1 MFNIKREEYRQRK
14 EIEENPYKMKMLLKD
29 VEKKIKHKEKSKKE
43 KKHKHKHKKHRKHSS
58 SSSRTRSPS
67 QPRVEFKTPSLT
79 NLKLCDTPSIVA
91 KNLITESN
99 TSHFGLVD
107 KNGKKLEITS
117 KRDLRPDE
125 SLYRDRQTL
134 IEKETELR
142 KQKALKDRI
151 NVKELSNVERE
162 KLIKEMEIKAKVLD
176 YQKQLKVDEPK
187 LRKKKNPAQI
197 VIQDIIINLNF

>member
-1 MFNIKREEYRQRK
+1 
-14 EIEENPYKMKMLLKD
+14 
-29 VEKKIKHKEKSKKE
+29 
-43 KKHKHKHKKHRKHSS
+43 
-58 SSSRTRSPS
+58 
-67 QPRVEFKTPSLT
+67 
-79 NLKLCDTPSIVA
+79 
-91 KNLITESN
+91 
-99 TSHFGLVD
+99 LVD

-187 LRKKKNPAQI
+187 LRKKNPAQI

>member
-1 MFNIKREEYRQRK
+1 
-14 EIEENPYKMKMLLKD
+14 
-29 VEKKIKHKEKSKKE
+29 
-43 KKHKHKHKKHRKHSS
+43 
-58 SSSRTRSPS
+58 
-67 QPRVEFKTPSLT
+67 
-79 NLKLCDTPSIVA
+79 
-91 KNLITESN
+91 
-99 TSHFGLVD
+99 LVD

-187 LRKKKNPAQI
+187 LRKKESSSDCHSRHHHKPEFLREVERKSYMESKNSLSERI
-197 VIQDIIINLNF
+197 HMNKNSNIKKEKL